1 MFTIKCTN
9 IINTIKTNTIKHLD
23 YKTIA
28 INCNGETKI
37 LTKRNSTLGLKSWYN
52 IKGEIYA

>member
-1 MFTIKCTN
+1 M
-9 IINTIKTNTIKHLD
+9 TNTIKQLD

-28 INCNGETKI
+28 MNRNGKTKI

-52 IKGEIYA
+52 IKGDIYA

>member
-1 MFTIKCTN
+1 M
-9 IINTIKTNTIKHLD
+9 TNTIKHLD

-28 INCNGETKI
+28 MNRDAETKI
-37 LTKRNSTLGLKSWYN
+37 LTRRASTLGLKLWYN

>member
-1 MFTIKCTN
+1 M
-9 IINTIKTNTIKHLD
+9 TNTIKHLD

-28 INCNGETKI
+28 MNHDGKTKI
-37 LTKRNSTLGLKSWYN
+37 LTRRTSTLGLTSWYN

>member
-1 MFTIKCTN
+1 M
-9 IINTIKTNTIKHLD
+9 TNTIKHLD

-28 INCNGETKI
+28 ISRDGKTKI
-37 LTKRNSTLGLKSWYN
+37 LTKRISTLGLKSWYN

>member
-9 IINTIKTNTIKHLD
+9 IINTIMKNTIKHLD
-23 YKTIA
+23 SHTIA
-28 INCNGETKI
+28 MNRNGKTKI
-37 LTKRNSTLGLKSWYN
+37 LTLRSSTLGLKVWYN

>member
-1 MFTIKCTN
+1 M
-9 IINTIKTNTIKHLD
+9 TNTIKHLD

-28 INCNGETKI
+28 MSRNGKTKI
-37 LTKRNSTLGLKSWYN
+37 LTKRNSTLGLKTWYN

>member
-1 MFTIKCTN
+1 M
-9 IINTIKTNTIKHLD
+9 TNTIKHLD

-28 INCNGETKI
+28 MNHDGKTKI
-37 LTKRNSTLGLKSWYN
+37 LTKRNSTLGLNVWYN

>member
-1 MFTIKCTN
+1 M
-9 IINTIKTNTIKHLD
+9 TNTIKQLD

-28 INCNGETKI
+28 MNRDGKTKI

>member
-1 MFTIKCTN
+1 M
-9 IINTIKTNTIKHLD
+9 TNTIKQLD

-28 INCNGETKI
+28 MNRNGETKI
-37 LTKRNSTLGLKSWYN
+37 LTRRNSTLGLTAWYN

>member
-1 MFTIKCTN
+1 M
-9 IINTIKTNTIKHLD
+9 INTIKQLD

-28 INCNGETKI
+28 MNCNGETKI
-37 LTKRNSTLGLKSWYN
+37 LTKRNSTLGLKLWYK

>member
-1 MFTIKCTN
+1 M
-9 IINTIKTNTIKHLD
+9 TNTIKHLD

-28 INCNGETKI
+28 MNRDGKTKI
-37 LTKRNSTLGLKSWYN
+37 LTKRVSTLGLKSWYN

>member
-1 MFTIKCTN
+1 M
-9 IINTIKTNTIKHLD
+9 TNTIKHLD

-28 INCNGETKI
+28 INRNGETKI
-37 LTKRNSTLGLKSWYN
+37 LTKRNSTLGLTMWYN

>member
-1 MFTIKCTN
+1 M
-9 IINTIKTNTIKHLD
+9 TNTIKHLD

-28 INCNGETKI
+28 INHFGKTKI
-37 LTKRNSTLGLKSWYN
+37 LTRRTSTLGLTVWYN

>member
-1 MFTIKCTN
+1 M
-9 IINTIKTNTIKHLD
+9 TNTIKHLD

-28 INCNGETKI
+28 MNRNGETKI
-37 LTKRNSTLGLKSWYN
+37 LTKRLSSLGLKVWYN

>member
-1 MFTIKCTN
+1 M
-9 IINTIKTNTIKHLD
+9 TNTIKQLD

-28 INCNGETKI
+28 MNCNGKTKI
-37 LTKRNSTLGLKSWYN
+37 LTKRISTLGLTSWYN

>member
-1 MFTIKCTN
+1 M
-9 IINTIKTNTIKHLD
+9 TNTIKQLD

-28 INCNGETKI
+28 MSRNGETKI
-37 LTKRNSTLGLKSWYN
+37 LTKRNSTLGLAMWYN

>member
-1 MFTIKCTN
+1 M
-9 IINTIKTNTIKHLD
+9 TNTIKHLD

-28 INCNGETKI
+28 MSRNGETKI
-37 LTKRNSTLGLKSWYN
+37 LTNRNSTLGLKLWYN

>member
-1 MFTIKCTN
+1 M
-9 IINTIKTNTIKHLD
+9 TNTIKHLD

-28 INCNGETKI
+28 MNWYGETKI
-37 LTKRNSTLGLKSWYN
+37 LTKRNSTLGLKVWYN

>member
-1 MFTIKCTN
+1 M
-9 IINTIKTNTIKHLD
+9 TNTIKQLD

-28 INCNGETKI
+28 MNRNGITKI
-37 LTKRNSTLGLKSWYN
+37 LTRRTSTLGLTSWYN

>member
-1 MFTIKCTN
+1 MI
-9 IINTIKTNTIKHLD
+9 NTIKHLD

-28 INCNGETKI
+28 MNRNGKTKI
-37 LTKRNSTLGLKSWYN
+37 LTKRNSTLDLTSWYN

>member
-1 MFTIKCTN
+1 M
-9 IINTIKTNTIKHLD
+9 TNTIKQLD

-28 INCNGETKI
+28 MNYNGKTKI
-37 LTKRNSTLGLKSWYN
+37 LTKRISTLGLKSWYN